1 MFTTLVV
8 QPIFNLLVL
17 IYALIPAH
25 NFGLAI
31 IVFTILIRLLMWP
44 LVKKQLHHAKAMR
57 ELQPEMKK
65 IKQAAKGNRQEQS
78 RLTMELYKER
88 QINPFASLG
97 VVLLQLPIFIGL
109 YYAVK
114 RIIEKPEE
122 IISFSYPMVQDLG
135 WLKSLAGNIDQF
147 DSTLFGLVDLTRAA
161 IGSKGLYWPALI
173 LVALSAVIQYYQSK
187 QLMPTS
193 KDARSLRAILG
204 SAGQGKAADQEEV
217 SAAVGRS
224 TLILIP
230 FLVFIFGLNF
240 PAALPLYWL
249 MSSLVAFIQQTRI
262 LRKDAQMVES
272 LAEAPAD
279 KPEEP
284 LPTPKPKKRPSRKSA
299 HRSKKRKKR

>member
-17 IYALIPAH
+17 IYALIPGH

-65 IKQAAKGNRQEQS
+65 IKKAAKGNRQEQS

-97 VVLLQLPIFIGL
+97 VVLLQLPVFIGL
-109 YYAVK
+109 YYAVR
-114 RIIEKPEE
+114 RIIERPEQ
-122 IISFSYPMVQDLG
+122 IVHFSYPLVQDLS

-147 DSTLFGLVDLTRAA
+147 DSTLFGLVDLTRTA

-173 LVALSAVIQYYQSK
+173 LVGLSAIIQYYQSK
-187 QLMPTS
+187 QLMPAP
-193 KDARSLRAILG
+193 KDAKSLRAILS
-204 SAGQGKAADQEEV
+204 SAGKGKAAEQEEV
-217 SAAVGRS
+217 QAAVGRS

-262 LRKDAQMVES
+262 LRKDTLEVES
-272 LAEAPAD
+272 LVEIPVE
-279 KPEEP
+279 KPVEQISK
-284 LPTPKPKKRPSRKSA
+284 PKPKKRSSKKSA
-299 HRSKKRKKR
+299 GRSRKRKKR